1 MSINSKCKANP
12 KNAHIVKSAEGES
25 PDYISLKT
33 IKEADTTTVEGIRI
47 RNKAIVE
54 LRDRYEAVIEGS
66 KRKLQEMCSGHT
78 TVLASDVLEN
88 YSFDCYEHFMMAV
101 DGMDLKRIQHMKGSY
116 SFYIQLARYLAAYNR
131 KVINQYCGGMPKEK
145 PLVIYRPIKYAVE
158 ELKKGK
164 VFNVICNGTTV
175 VSFKIKS
182 TMDVS
187 YEDIISN
194 GSKTIKYSPDY
205 TYMRDV
211 KGRLTK
217 VLNTDGEVILENVD
231 KTAGTKL
238 NAYNVRSEWTHNS
251 DGEEVS
257 VFDTDRAGMI
267 SVEDQWEH
275 EEESKILREAIANA
289 YSKFSGIQK
298 NIWDSR
304 LTQSAEQYEKKV
316 NDNKS
321 AADLASPSRP
331 KYEDLG
337 VRCSISASEVKE
349 NMKAMRL
356 IVATEVEAANRKYHT
371 DIKF

>member
-1 MSINSKCKANP
+1 MSINSRCKANP

-33 IKEADTTTVEGIRI
+33 IKEADTSTIEGIRI

-66 KRKLQEMCSGHT
+66 KNKLKEMCSGHS
-78 TVLASDVLEN
+78 TVLASDVIEN
-88 YSFDCYEHFMMAV
+88 YSYDCYEHFMMAV

-131 KVINQYCGGMPKEK
+131 KIINNYCGGMPKEK
-145 PLVIYRPIKYAVE
+145 PLIIYRPITYAE

-164 VFNVICNGTTV
+164 TFKVTFNGTTIA
-175 VSFKIKS
+175 SFKIKS
-182 TMDVS
+182 TSDV
-187 YEDIISN
+187 YNGDLISN
-194 GSKTIKYSPDY
+194 GKKTIQYNPDY

-217 VLNTDGEVILENVD
+217 VLDSDDEVVLENTD
-231 KTAGTKL
+231 KTSGTKL
-238 NAYNVRSEWTHNS
+238 NAYNVRSEWVHNS
-251 DGEEVS
+251 EGEEVS
-257 VFDTDRAGMI
+257 VFDTDRAGTVSI
-267 SVEDQWEH
+267 EDQMEH
-275 EEESKILREAIANA
+275 EEESKVLREAIANA
-289 YSKFSGIQK
+289 YAKFSGVQR
-298 NIWDSR
+298 NIWDNR
-304 LTQSAEQYEKKV
+304 LNQSAEQYEKKL
-316 NDNKS
+316 NENKS
-321 AADLASPSRP
+321 ASELANPSRP

-337 VRCSISASEVKE
+337 VRCNISASDVKE